1 MKQKSSNTKN
11 KKSFP
16 YFFIAFCI
24 FFFFMVGS
32 IGHTYYK
39 NRQLIKKY
47 DIIEPTNENKPP
59 YPVRDLFDISN
70 KVDALKKV
78 DAVQAS
84 DLFIKE
90 TDKYFKN
97 ICTDKTCHHYKI
109 NTPKE
114 SLRFECSWDIKQI
127 DIIPFYLRMNTNH
140 ISMML
145 YRATFADN
153 SQLIYKT
160 TLDGVR
166 FDDWISLTGFSIK
179 KKDGQYYAYSGKE
192 IDNASINRCDR
203 AISLAFENICYD
215 KDLFET
221 SKNDKKLWQENQT
234 K

>member
-39 NRQLIKKY
+39 NRQIIKKY
-47 DIIEPTNENKPP
+47 DIIEPTSENNPP
-59 YPVRDLFDISN
+59 YSVRDLFDISN
-70 KVDALKKV
+70 KVDTLKKI

-97 ICTDKTCHHYKI
+97 ICTNKTCHDYKI
-109 NTPKE
+109 NNPKE
-114 SLRFECSWDIKQI
+114 SQRLECSWDIKQI

-140 ISMML
+140 ISMMV

-153 SQLIYKT
+153 SQLIYKS
-160 TLDGVR
+160 TLDGSR
-166 FDDWISLTGFSIK
+166 YEEWISLTGFSVK
-179 KKDGQYYAYSGKE
+179 EKDGQYYAYSGKE
-192 IDNASINRCDR
+192 IENANLYRFDR
-203 AISLAFENICYD
+203 AISQAYENICYD
-215 KDLFET
+215 KEVFET
-221 SKNDKKLWQENQT
+221 QKHDKKLWQENKT